1 MKSDGLPVVYAGTP
15 GTELLDLR
23 AWVGLYDAAVAIERV
38 PTYIR
43 QIRFNF
49 DRYGLGALPHWV
61 VRQRIEDFLALKG
74 EEAEQV
80 FDGIPA
86 WPCLVNY
93 DPFDNP
99 LPMNARTFPR
109 DRGLWASLKS
119 FLQFSPPSF
128 KGGLLLATCNVRGP
142 GSIYDSAIHGICEE
156 ARQHTA
162 DVTQDYETRLVA
174 SPMARK
180 IQLCLPHWL
189 RRYATTHTGFQLEL
203 LDSIAY
209 PGTERATMV
218 HLVMSLVRTDRPESP
233 IEPSVLRLLNFPH
246 EILRPMAGGGWSRTT
261 DAEPVVRRGMSAG
274 GQATPSASLASPPPT
289 GNSKSVPAPTGGVT
303 GP

>member
-1 MKSDGLPVVYAGTP
+1 MPVVYAGTP

-23 AWVGLYDAAVAIERV
+23 TWAGLYDAAVAIERV

-43 QIRFNF
+43 EIRFNF

-61 VRQRIEDFLALKG
+61 VRQRIEDFLAIKG

-86 WPCLVNY
+86 WPCLINY

-99 LPMNARTFPR
+99 LPLNTRTFPR
-109 DRGLWASLKS
+109 DKGLWASLKS
-119 FLQFSPPSF
+119 FLQYSPSSF
-128 KGGLLLATCNVRGP
+128 RGGLLLVTCNVRGP
-142 GSIYDSAIHGICEE
+142 SAIYDSAIHGICEE

-162 DVTQDYETRLVA
+162 NVTQDYETRLIGA
-174 SPMARK
+174 PMARK

-189 RRYATTHTGFQLEL
+189 RRYAATHTGFQLEL

-209 PGTERATMV
+209 PGTAKATMV
-218 HLVMSLVRTDRPESP
+218 HLIMSLVRTGHPESP

-246 EILRPMAGGGWSRTT
+246 EVLRPLADRGWSRTT
-261 DAEPVVRRGMSAG
+261 DAEPVARRSPAAAASGPATAG
-274 GQATPSASLASPPPT
+274 LVSPPST
-289 GNSKSVPAPTGGVT
+289 AS
-303 GP
+303 